1 MITIKVYGI
10 PAPQGSKRYVGR
22 SKSGRGILVESSK
35 KVAPWRLAVKAAALA
50 VMQDSDPLDGPLIA
64 AMVFTMP
71 KPKSAP
77 KRRQIAPDR
86 MPDLSKLIRCTEDA
100 LTDAGV
106 WVDDARVVEYERQAK
121 TYPREDRDALHI
133 PGAVIRVRQMTQD
146 ELEARAAAYSRELP
160 W

>member
-50 VMQDSDPLDGPLIA
+50 VMQGRDPLDGSLIA
-64 AMVFTMP
+64 SMVFTLP

-86 MPDLSKLIRCTEDA
+86 TPDLSKLIRCTEDA

-121 TYPREDRDALHI
+121 TYPREDRYALHI